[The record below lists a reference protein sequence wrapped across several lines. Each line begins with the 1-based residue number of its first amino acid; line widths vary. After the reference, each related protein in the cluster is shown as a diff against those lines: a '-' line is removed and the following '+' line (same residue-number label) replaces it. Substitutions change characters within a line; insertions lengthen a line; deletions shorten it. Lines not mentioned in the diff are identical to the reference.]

1 MSAKYYKEKH
11 LQATRY
17 KIENVIRQQDFL
29 LRHKWKVIAAGIVFS
44 FWAPTY
50 GVGHSFSNKKSML
63 QKTEYN
69 YLKLVMLCATI
80 YMIFCILYHFSSR
93 YQDKKRL
100 KELKELEK
108 RLEKEISELN

>member
-29 LRHKWKVIAAGIVFS
+29 SRHRWKVIAAGIVFS

-50 GVGHSFSNKKSML
+50 MQGHYSSKRVSIL
-63 QKTEYN
+63 EKTDYT
-69 YLKLVMLCATI
+69 YLKLVMLCASV
-80 YMIFCILYHFSSR
+80 YMVLCILYHLSSR
-93 YQDKKRL
+93 YQDKKKL
-100 KELKELEK
+100 KELKKLEK
-108 RLEKEISELN
+108 RLEKEISELD

>member
-29 LRHKWKVIAAGIVFS
+29 LRHRWKVIAAGIVFS

-63 QKTEYN
+63 QKTEYS
-69 YLKLVMLCATI
+69 YLKLVMLYATI

-93 YQDKKRL
+93 HQDKKKL